1 MNLRTLMQVAGAIN
15 GELIGPDAPFT
26 GVSTDSRQLADGNL
40 FVALTGPRFDGHV
53 FLAAARE
60 AGAAGAI
67 VSRALD
73 VPLPQ
78 ILVADTQRA
87 LQRLAAQWRSGFAGP
102 VIGLTGSNGKTTVK
116 EMLRAIL
123 AEGGATLATEGNLN
137 NEIGVPLTLLR
148 LASAHRWAV
157 VEMGANHAGEIA
169 RLTRLA
175 NPTVGLLINAAAA
188 HLEGFGSREGVARA
202 KGELFENLAPGA
214 TAVVNADDRWASM
227 WLASCGKRPVL
238 RFALDADAEFTA
250 TDVRE
255 TGDPLSPALEFR
267 LVTPLGESDVRL
279 PMLGSHNVANALAA
293 AAAAIAAGASLGQ
306 VRRGLAA
313 VANVAG
319 RLTAQPGLEGCT
331 VYDDS
336 YNANPASV
344 AAAIGFLASR
354 SGARVLVLGDLGELG
369 ADAAVLHREVGQRAR
384 DAGLDLL
391 IGVGPLSRGAVE
403 AFGPGAVAVDD

>member
-1 MNLRTLMQVAGAIN
+1 MQPV
-15 GELIGPDAPFT
+15 E
-26 GVSTDSRQLADGNL
+26 
-40 FVALTGPRFDGHV
+40 
-53 FLAAARE
+53 
-60 AGAAGAI
+60 
-67 VSRALD
+67 

-78 ILVADTQRA
+78 ILVSDTRQA
-87 LQRLAAQWRSGFAGP
+87 LGRLAARWRAGFHGP
-102 VIGLTGSNGKTTVK
+102 LIALTGSNGKTTVK

-148 LASAHRWAV
+148 LASAQRWAV

-169 RLTRLA
+169 RLTRLT
-175 NPTVGLLINAAAA
+175 NPTVGLLTNAAAA
-188 HLEGFGSREGVARA
+188 HLEGFGSLEGVARA

-255 TGDPLSPALEFR
+255 SGTPLSPALEFR
-267 LVTPLGESDVRL
+267 LVTPLGESDARV

-344 AAAIGFLASR
+344 AAAIDFLASR
-354 SGARVLVLGDLGELG
+354 SGTRVLVLGDLGELG
-369 ADAAVLHREVGQRAR
+369 ADAAALHREAGQRAR

-391 IGVGPLSRGAVE
+391 IGVGPLSRNAVE
-403 AFGPGAVAVDD
+403 AFGPGAVAVDDVDGAEQALRRWLAPQVSVLVKGSRAAALERLVSRLVASPERTGT